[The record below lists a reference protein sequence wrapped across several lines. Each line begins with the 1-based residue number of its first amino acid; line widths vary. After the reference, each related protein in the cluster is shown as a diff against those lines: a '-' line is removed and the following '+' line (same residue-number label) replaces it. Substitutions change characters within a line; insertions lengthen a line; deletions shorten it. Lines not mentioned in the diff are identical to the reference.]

1 MQNLDYK
8 LGASAIVISNS
19 KYLLIKRGKEPSKGM
34 YSFPGGHVEPNESL
48 EDAAIRELKEE
59 TNLAGSNPRPF
70 AEYDLGHKI
79 PRFILHVF
87 LVDVSDIIG
96 AIAGDDAADLG
107 WYTYNEAIALP
118 LTKNVAECLEKLEF
132 GSK

>member
-8 LGASAIVISNS
+8 LGASAIVVSNS
-19 KYLLIKRGKEPSKGM
+19 KYLLIKRGKEPSKGL
-34 YSFPGGHVEPNESL
+34 YSFPGGHVEPGESL
-48 EDAAIRELKEE
+48 EDAAVRELKEE
-59 TNLAGSNPRPF
+59 TNLDGHNPRAF

-79 PRFILHVF
+79 PRFKLHVF
-87 LVDVSDIIG
+87 LVDVSNVIG

-107 WYTYNEAIALP
+107 WYTYQEAITLP

-132 GSK
+132 RL